1 MAVDAVSSVAAATGN
16 SAADSASQKATVDYD
31 TFLKLLVAE
40 MQNQDPT
47 QPMDSTEYISQ
58 LASFSQVE
66 QTIQTNKRLEQILA
80 ASSIGQAGSLIGRTV
95 TSFDGS
101 ITGVVEKIELYDDGV
116 IAILEGGEKVAIG
129 SGMTVS

>member
-1 MAVDAVSSVAAATGN
+1 MAVDAVSGVSGATGSSAAAT
-16 SAADSASQKATVDYD
+16 ASQKAQVDYD

-47 QPMDSTEYISQ
+47 KPMDATQYISQ

-66 QTIQTNKRLEQILA
+66 QTIQTNQRLEQILA
-80 ASSIGQAGSLIGRTV
+80 ASSIGQAGSMIGRTV
-95 TSFDGS
+95 TSHDGS

-116 IAILEGGEKVAIG
+116 VAILDTGERVAIG

>member
-1 MAVDAVSSVAAATGN
+1 MAVDAVSSVAAATGT
-16 SAADSASQKATVDYD
+16 SAADSAANKATVDYD

-95 TSFDGS
+95 TSFDDS